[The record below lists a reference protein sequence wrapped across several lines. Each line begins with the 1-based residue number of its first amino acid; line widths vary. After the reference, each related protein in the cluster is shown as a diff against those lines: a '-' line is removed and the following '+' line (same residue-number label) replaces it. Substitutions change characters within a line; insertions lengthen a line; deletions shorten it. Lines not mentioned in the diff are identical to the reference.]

1 MLRIGSLELS
11 SPVVLAPMA
20 GVTNAAFRV
29 LCREQELARVG
40 AVSGLYVCEMV
51 TARAL
56 AEEHP
61 ATLDMMRFAP
71 TETPRSVQ
79 LYTVDPEWTYR
90 AARLIVDRDM
100 ADHIDMNFGCPVPK
114 VTRRGGGSALPY
126 KRRLYLDIVR
136 AAVRATAG
144 TNIPVT
150 VKFRVG
156 IDDDHITYLDAGRI
170 AEEEGAAAVAL
181 HGRTAAER
189 YAGHAHWDTIA
200 TLKEHV
206 TSIPVLG
213 NGDIFAATD
222 AAAMM
227 EQTGCDGV
235 VVGRGCLGRPWLFA
249 QIHQAL
255 AGDPISAPPTLGEV
269 TAIMVR
275 HAQLLA
281 EFHGE
286 LKGCRDLR
294 KHIAWYLHGYPAGR
308 ELRQQL
314 SRVSTVEEITELL
327 APFADSPAM
336 PENPDAPR
344 GRQGSVAAKVT
355 LPDGWLDDP
364 EQEGVVVDDH
374 DLHSGG

>member
-126 KRRLYLDIVR
+126 KRRLYRDIVR

-170 AEEEGAAAVAL
+170 AEDEGAAAVAL

-275 HAQLLA
+275 HAELLA

-314 SRVSTVEEITELL
+314 SHVSTVEEITELL

>member
-126 KRRLYLDIVR
+126 KRRLYRDTVR

-144 TNIPVT
+144 TNFPVT

-170 AEEEGAAAVAL
+170 AEDEGAAAVAL

>member
-100 ADHIDMNFGCPVPK
+100 AGHIDMNFGCPVPK

-170 AEEEGAAAVAL
+170 AEDEGAAAVAL

>member
-126 KRRLYLDIVR
+126 KRRLYRDIVR

-170 AEEEGAAAVAL
+170 AEDEGAAAVAL

>member
-79 LYTVDPEWTYR
+79 LYTVDPAWTYR
-90 AARLIVDRDM
+90 ATRLIVERGM

-126 KRRLYLDIVR
+126 KRRLYRDIVR

-144 TNIPVT
+144 TDIPVT

-170 AEEEGAAAVAL
+170 AEDEGAAAVAL

-189 YAGHAHWDTIA
+189 YAGHAHWEHIA

-275 HAQLLA
+275 HAELLA

-314 SRVSTVEEITELL
+314 SRVATVKEIAELL

-364 EQEGVVVDDH
+364 EQDGVVVDDH

>member
-126 KRRLYLDIVR
+126 KRRLYRDIVR

-170 AEEEGAAAVAL
+170 AEDEGAAAVAL

-206 TSIPVLG
+206 TSTPVLG

>member
-170 AEEEGAAAVAL
+170 AEDEGAAAVAL

-275 HAQLLA
+275 HAELLA